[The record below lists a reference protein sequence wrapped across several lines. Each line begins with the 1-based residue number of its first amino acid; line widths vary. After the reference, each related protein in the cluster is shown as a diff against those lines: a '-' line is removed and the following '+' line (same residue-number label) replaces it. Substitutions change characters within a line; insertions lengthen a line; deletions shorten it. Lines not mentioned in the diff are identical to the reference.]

1 MPNVKVRPIIVFDY
15 PEIHQSESLKLADKW
30 QDDYASGNRNDLQ
43 YYWHARRAF
52 LSSYQFSEENKCNKK
67 LKGSLKEL
75 NEAAMRI
82 FSDIRQEVSKRRL
95 GIRVFKVKFVGPS
108 SAAVMS
114 VGCLMP
120 WLNKR
125 ELIDI

>member
-1 MPNVKVRPIIVFDY
+1 MPNDKVRPIIVFDY
-15 PEIHQSESLKLADKW
+15 PETHQSGSLQLADEW
-30 QDDYASGNRNDLQ
+30 QVDYGSGNRGDLQ

-52 LSSYQFSEENKCNKK
+52 LSSYQFSEENKYNKK
-67 LKGSLKEL
+67 FKRSVKEL

-82 FSDIRQEVSKRRL
+82 FSDIQQEISNRRL
-95 GIRVFKVKFVGPS
+95 GIRVFKVKFVVPS
-108 SAAVMS
+108 LAAVVS

-120 WLNKR
+120 WLSKR

>member
-1 MPNVKVRPIIVFDY
+1 M
-15 PEIHQSESLKLADKW
+15 
-30 QDDYASGNRNDLQ
+30 
-43 YYWHARRAF
+43 
-52 LSSYQFSEENKCNKK
+52 SSYQFSEENKCNKK
-67 LKGSLKEL
+67 FKGSLKEL